1 MSKCSQVSESMPFW
15 YVSQMYDSK
24 MSMIKDSMTKDEK
37 NDNKSKWLEEF
48 TLFDLVDKFLQK
60 DKVESS

>member
-1 MSKCSQVSESMPFW
+1 MPFW

-24 MSMIKDSMTKDEK
+24 MSMIKDSMTKEEK

-60 DKVESS
+60 DKVESSQKP

>member
-1 MSKCSQVSESMPFW
+1 MPFW

-24 MSMIKDSMTKDEK
+24 MSMIKDSMTKEEK